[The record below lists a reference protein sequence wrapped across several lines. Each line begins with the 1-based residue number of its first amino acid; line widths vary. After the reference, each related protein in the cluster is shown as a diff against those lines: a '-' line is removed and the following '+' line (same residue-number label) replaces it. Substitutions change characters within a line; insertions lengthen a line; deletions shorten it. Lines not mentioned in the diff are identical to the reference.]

1 MSCEV
6 LSEKIVKTK
15 KPHFCFACSRSFP
28 AGSEMKHQSNIFDG
42 DFGSIY
48 VCATCQKLMD
58 KASDYLYDDFEM
70 VYPEDCVN
78 EALSTVGY
86 KTPEEWLQAI
96 S

>member
-28 AGSEMKHQSNIFDG
+28 AGSTMKYQANIFDG
-42 DFGSIY
+42 DFGSLY
-48 VCATCQKLMD
+48 VCETCQELMD
-58 KASDYLYDDFEM
+58 KANDYLWDDFEM
-70 VYPEDCVN
+70 SYPENCVG
-78 EALSTVGY
+78 EALSIVGY
-86 KTPEEWLQAI
+86 KTPEEWLQSI